1 MSLVSALK
9 RSLTNSIKTQG
20 RSLLSMSGGVNN
32 VMLARNMSNMS
43 SIQLYEISPGRK
55 IAYKKLIKGKKPT
68 IVLVPGHHD
77 KFLMDGPREMA
88 LMR

>member
-20 RSLLSMSGGVNN
+20 RSLLSMSGVVNN
-32 VMLARNMSNMS
+32 VMLARNLN
-43 SIQLYEISPGRK
+43 SIVNQVYDISPGRK